1 MTMAQKKLTVK
12 GFKHVYKALQS
23 EVAILDEYIEK
34 EQQLLN
40 DSRTVLCTVENI
52 IIEEA
57 KEAELLAARREQAKQ
72 ETHLLHE
79 LAKGYSMFPE
89 CYLNTH

>member
-1 MTMAQKKLTVK
+1 
-12 GFKHVYKALQS
+12 
-23 EVAILDEYIEK
+23 
-34 EQQLLN
+34 
-40 DSRTVLCTVENI
+40 VENI